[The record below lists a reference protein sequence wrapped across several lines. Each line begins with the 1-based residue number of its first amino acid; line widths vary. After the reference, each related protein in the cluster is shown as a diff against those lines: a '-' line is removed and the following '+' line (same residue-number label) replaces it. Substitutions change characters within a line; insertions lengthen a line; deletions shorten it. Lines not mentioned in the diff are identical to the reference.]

1 VAGWLGSRIG
11 GYLMAVY
18 RVSKAYL
25 ADDSGLK
32 DLGTSSAVGEATLA
46 AAQRLAG
53 NAQAVGRGEY
63 EAAPANVVAGWNN
76 ERRAGAVVRESRK
89 DWRDTR
95 DAILLRVA
103 DSMKVRGK

>member
-1 VAGWLGSRIG
+1 
-11 GYLMAVY
+11 M
-18 RVSKAYL
+18 

-32 DLGTSSAVGEATLA
+32 DLGTSTTVGEATLA

-63 EAAPANVVAGWNN
+63 EATPTTVTGGWAN
-76 ERRAGAVVRESRK
+76 ERRAGAVVRETRR
-89 DWRDTR
+89 DWKDTR

-103 DSMKVRGK
+103 DSMRVRGSSD

>member
-1 VAGWLGSRIG
+1 MALKRIPG
-11 GYLMAVY
+11 IKSY
-18 RVSKAYL
+18 R
-25 ADDSGLK
+25 ADDAGLRE
-32 DLGTSSAVGEATLA
+32 LATSAAVGDATLA

-53 NAQAVGRGEY
+53 NAQAVGRGDY
-63 EAAPANVVAGWNN
+63 EAAPATVLAGWAN

-103 DSMKVRGK
+103 ESMAVRGK

>member
-1 VAGWLGSRIG
+1 MGLHKVPGSK
-11 GYLMAVY
+11 
-18 RVSKAYL
+18 SYL

-32 DLGTSSAVGEATLA
+32 DLGTSSAVAAASLA

-53 NAQAVGRGEY
+53 NAQAVGRGTY
-63 EAAPANVVAGWNN
+63 EAAPTTVTVGWAND
-76 ERRAGAVVRESRK
+76 RRAGAVVRESRA

-103 DSMKVRGK
+103 ETMKARGK

>member
-1 VAGWLGSRIG
+1 MALRRVPGSR
-11 GYLMAVY
+11 
-18 RVSKAYL
+18 SYL

-32 DLGTSSAVGEATLA
+32 DLGTSSAIGDATLA

-63 EAAPANVVAGWNN
+63 EASPATVMAGWAN

-103 DSMKVRGK
+103 ESMEARGR

>member
-1 VAGWLGSRIG
+1 MGLHKIPGVKS
-11 GYLMAVY
+11 
-18 RVSKAYL
+18 YL
-25 ADDSGLK
+25 ADDSGLR
-32 DLGTSSAVGEATLA
+32 DLATSSAVGDATLV

-53 NAQAVGRGEY
+53 NAEAVGRGEY
-63 EAAPANVVAGWNN
+63 EAASATVVAGWAN

-103 DSMKVRGK
+103 ESMNVRGK

>member
-1 VAGWLGSRIG
+1 MGLHKVPGSKW
-11 GYLMAVY
+11 YM
-18 RVSKAYL
+18 

-32 DLGTSSAVGEATLA
+32 DLGTSDAVGAATLA

-53 NAQAVGRGEY
+53 NAQAVGRGTY
-63 EAAPANVVAGWNN
+63 EAAPMTTLGGWQN
-76 ERRAGAVVRESRK
+76 ERRAGAIVRESRP

-103 DSMKVRGK
+103 DSMRVRGK

>member
-1 VAGWLGSRIG
+1 MALKRIPG
-11 GYLMAVY
+11 IKSY
-18 RVSKAYL
+18 R
-25 ADDSGLK
+25 ADDAGLRE
-32 DLGTSSAVGEATLA
+32 LATSSAVGDATLA

-53 NAQAVGRGEY
+53 NAQAVGRGDY
-63 EAAPANVVAGWNN
+63 EAASATVTAGWAN

-103 DSMKVRGK
+103 ESMAVRGK

>member
-1 VAGWLGSRIG
+1 MAGWLGSRIG
-11 GYLMAVY
+11 GYLMALHKINKVY
-18 RVSKAYL
+18 S

-32 DLGTSSAVGEATLA
+32 DLGTSSAVGAATLA

-53 NAQAVGRGEY
+53 NAQAVGRSEY
-63 EAAPANVVAGWNN
+63 EAKPATVAVGWKN

-103 DSMKVRGK
+103 ASMNVRAK

>member
-1 VAGWLGSRIG
+1 MAIRKVPGSKS
-11 GYLMAVY
+11 YM
-18 RVSKAYL
+18 

-32 DLGTSSAVGEATLA
+32 DFGTSKAVGDATLA
-46 AAQRLAG
+46 AAKRLAG

-63 EAAPANVVAGWNN
+63 EAAPSTVTVGWAND
-76 ERRAGAVVRESRK
+76 RRAGAVVRESRA

-103 DSMKVRGK
+103 EAMKARGK